1 MAAATFYEIPKTTIW
16 NSYKYFKK
24 QTRSLCLVGL
34 VKCYFLIQDHF
45 GIPWADSGD
54 TFQTYMEKPSLFFQD
69 KIIYQYSVF
78 SSFYLDHD
86 VYHITPKTVLTRNHK
101 FTRGQEEGS
110 ISGTRFFFKRWVP
123 ALNNK
128 STKQWQKGGEQCRS
142 RDQLSQ
148 GVGAI

>member
-34 VKCYFLIQDHF
+34 VKCYFLIQVHF

-78 SSFYLDHD
+78 SSSYLDHD

-110 ISGTRFFFKRWVP
+110 ISGTRFFFSKDEYQHLTIKAPNSGRRVESSVEVETSSP
-123 ALNNK
+123 
-128 STKQWQKGGEQCRS
+128 R
-142 RDQLSQ
+142 
-148 GVGAI
+148 V